1 MWQRIATG
9 LVLALAIGAVPAQA
23 QDEQVGVVEG
33 DRGTLESFF
42 YSVWSR
48 LQSLGPR
55 TGDAR
60 VREGVVATAGLRGAD
75 DDNLQMEPYWKG
87 DLGEDPEF
95 QREVEAYR
103 EAIERGRGGDQQAL
117 KDFLDQYGDS
127 DLAANVRFA
136 LAVSQARA
144 GDRRAARSE
153 LERFVERYPQH
164 PMTSDARTLLQR
176 LGS

>member
-1 MWQRIATG
+1 MGQRITAG
-9 LVLALAIGAVPAQA
+9 LVLALALAGAPVLA

-33 DRGTLESFF
+33 ERGTLESFF

-48 LQSLGPR
+48 LQALSPR
-55 TGDAR
+55 AEDAR

-75 DDNLQMEPYWKG
+75 GNELQMEPYWKG
-87 DLGEDPEF
+87 DLGNDPEF
-95 QREVEAYR
+95 QRQIEAYR
-103 EAIERGRGGDQQAL
+103 SAIERGRDGDQQAL

-144 GDRRAARSE
+144 GDHRAARRE
-153 LERFVERYPQH
+153 LERFIDRYPGH
-164 PMTSDARTLLQR
+164 PMTADARTLLER